1 MDENFAIKVSE
12 EEVVLGSGNEKIIIA
27 ASEMSRDFHNVID
40 WIHRHYHKILI
51 CSKKGCKKSGMLLI

>member
-1 MDENFAIKVSE
+1 MDENFAINVTK

-27 ASEMSRDFHNVID
+27 ASEMSKDYHNFIG
-40 WIHRHYHKILI
+40 WIHKHYHKILI

>member
-27 ASEMSRDFHNVID
+27 ASEMSKDFHSVID
-40 WIHRHYHKILI
+40 WIHKHYHKII
-51 CSKKGCKKSGMLLI
+51 KCSKRGCKKSGMLLI

>member
-12 EEVVLGSGNEKIIIA
+12 EEVVLGSGNDKIIIA
-27 ASEMSRDFHNVID
+27 ASEMSRDFSRVID
-40 WIHRHYHKILI
+40 WIHRHYHKVIT